1 MLALGNLVPYYLLTV
16 TLASMVP
23 LLAWTVFV
31 VVDCRTLQ
39 RVAEY
44 CLHRVLVRVV
54 QLIAS
59 AYSSSHFAA
68 CGFRL
73 TAGCVCWHVAASVP
87 RQ

>member
-39 RVAEY
+39 RVAED
-44 CLHRVLVRVV
+44 CLHAFSSV
-54 QLIAS
+54 
-59 AYSSSHFAA
+59 SSSL
-68 CGFRL
+68 RL
-73 TAGCVCWHVAASVP
+73 RIHRRTSQREVSV
-87 RQ
+87 